1 MKEIFNGYY
10 EIVNLWTKIKK
21 KIENTIKKYDL
32 ILDRY
37 KNSNT
42 HIDKYQNLKS
52 KLDLVLCIFLHYKY
66 FGRNQHKNI

>member
-21 KIENTIKKYDL
+21 KIENAIEKYDL

-52 KLDLVLCIFLHYKY
+52 KLDLVLFFLHYKY